1 MFLARINFG
10 SVVEKRIKRISWCLS
25 FVFALLFAVPWF
37 MILEQSGIRLRME
50 GAPIV
55 RAVFIFIDV
64 FLASR
69 ALFYV
74 NISSRFFQTRQQ
86 VIYMAVADVLLI
98 VMISALLV
106 AVAAFA
112 FGIKAYVSHFVI
124 YFVRHLI
131 LVLLVVPVVY
141 VLKLME
147 RLEDERSELFALR
160 HHNTEMELAALK
172 SQLDP
177 HFLFN
182 SLTTLNHLVQQN
194 SKDAISFIH
203 HMADTFRYMLESR
216 KRETISVR
224 DELLFLDS
232 YLFLM
237 QKRFEE
243 SIRVDIKIGDA
254 HLSRTIPQFALQA
267 VVENALKHNVI
278 SRQHQITIE
287 LFSEQHSIIVR
298 NNIVCKPAVHGYGIG
313 LDNLAQRYWLL
324 GKAQLKVTRGLEFF
338 TVELPLL

>member
-1 MFLARINFG
+1 M
-10 SVVEKRIKRISWCLS
+10 EKRVKISWCLS

-37 MILEQSGIRLRME
+37 MIMEQSGMRLRVE
-50 GAPIV
+50 GSPFV
-55 RAVFIFIDV
+55 RAVFIFTTV

-69 ALFYV
+69 TLFYV
-74 NISSRFFQTRQQ
+74 NFFLNFLRSKQ
-86 VIYMAVADVLLI
+86 LI
-98 VMISALLV
+98 LYLIIVNVCIIVVMSALLV
-106 AVAAFA
+106 VVAFFA
-112 FGIKAYVSHFVI
+112 FDIKAYSSHFIV

-131 LVLLVVPVVY
+131 LALLVTPVVY

-147 RLEDERSELFALR
+147 QLEQEKSALFALK
-160 HHNTEMELAALK
+160 HHNTEVELAALK

-182 SLTTLNHLVQQN
+182 SLTTLNNLVQQN

-216 KRETISVR
+216 RHKTISVR
-224 DELLFLDS
+224 DELMFLES

-237 QKRFEE
+237 QKRFKEA
-243 SIRVDIKIGDA
+243 ICVDMKISDE
-254 HLSRTIPQFALQA
+254 HLTRTIPQFALQT
-267 VVENALKHNVI
+267 VVENALKHNVA
-278 SRQHQITIE
+278 SRQHQLTIE
-287 LFSEQHSIIVR
+287 LFSAGHCIVVR
-298 NNIVCKPAVHGYGIG
+298 NNIQMKSRTDGYGIG

-324 GKAQLKVTRGLEFF
+324 GKVQLKVTPGVEFF